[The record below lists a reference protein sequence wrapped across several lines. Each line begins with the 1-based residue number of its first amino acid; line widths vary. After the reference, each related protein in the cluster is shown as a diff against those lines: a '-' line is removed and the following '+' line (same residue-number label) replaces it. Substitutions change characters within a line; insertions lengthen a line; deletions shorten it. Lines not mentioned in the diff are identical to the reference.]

1 MQFSYNS
8 DYPGLTAANASVPSS
23 YSNNISRDPEQFP
36 PAEPIPC
43 ARITTRVFHP
53 TRNQVA
59 TVQDVLVRTMNCAIG
74 KNTRGNASS
83 NNANKNE
90 MSGDDSMSSFMSS
103 SSSSSEGSMNLDDS
117 FGNGHRLPMVQNE
130 DEEIKHAYWIQR
142 TIREAIYGRVLFA
155 VILKR
160 RPRSLAMIDGA
171 EWEVTQDR
179 CAVKEMSWQHIRR
192 ERDRLAE
199 DPIKEVSSM
208 QYLSRWW
215 KQHQH
220 NQLQQQQQF
229 QQAQFGSAQAL
240 IQSLPQTPPD
250 LDSHHADVTKSF
262 SAMRDTN
269 IMMPLDLISDERNLY
284 SIMPYCDG
292 GELFERLDLNERFSE
307 DEARYWMD
315 QVLNGLENLQKM
327 GICHRDMSL
336 ENLLVHKDGALI
348 IDMGMCLRI
357 PYCDDDPLSLAASFD
372 NMKMNGGHI
381 VPQQQQQS
389 ALSRDPITGRL
400 RRRSLIRPQGT
411 CGKWIYMSP
420 EIYRNEEPF
429 DGFAVDMW
437 AAGVIL
443 FLMLTGFPPWERAC
457 RSDERFHYMSG
468 GYLVQMLTE
477 WDIGLSS
484 DAMDLLQRMLF
495 LDPKDRLSLEQVRAH
510 PWMMNGRREHPLGL
524 QQNS

>member
-8 DYPGLTAANASVPSS
+8 DYPGLTAANSSASA
-23 YSNNISRDPEQFP
+23 YSQSQMISRDPQDFP

-53 TRNQVA
+53 SKNQVA
-59 TVQDVLVRTMNCAIG
+59 TVQNVLIRTMNCAINNNN
-74 KNTRGNASS
+74 NTAKISYDES
-83 NNANKNE
+83 L
-90 MSGDDSMSSFMSS
+90 SSFMSS
-103 SSSSSEGSMNLDDS
+103 SSSSSSDDGSMNIDGDS
-117 FGNGHRLPMVQNE
+117 DNDNPNSRLPRAQN
-130 DEEIKHAYWIQR
+130 DADEIKHAYWIQR

-155 VILKR
+155 VVLKR
-160 RPRSLAMIDGA
+160 RPRSLVLMDGA
-171 EWEVTQDR
+171 EWEVTPDH

-215 KQHQH
+215 RQLQH
-220 NQLQQQQQF
+220 NQQQQQMNL
-229 QQAQFGSAQAL
+229 GLSPL
-240 IQSLPQTPPD
+240 MPREVD
-250 LDSHHADVTKSF
+250 NRHADVTQSF
-262 SAMRDTN
+262 FAMRDTN
-269 IMMPLDLISDERNLY
+269 IMMPLDLLSDERNLY

-307 DEARYWMD
+307 NEARYWMD
-315 QVLNGLENLQKM
+315 QVLNGLDNLQRI

-348 IDMGMCLRI
+348 IDMGMCLLV
-357 PYCDDDPLSLAASFD
+357 PYCDEDPASLAASFD
-372 NMKMNGGHI
+372 NMKMNGCQA
-381 VPQQQQQS
+381 VQQQTLQQHQ
-389 ALSRDPITGRL
+389 RG
-400 RRRSLIRPQGT
+400 RRRSLIKPQGT

-457 RSDERFHYMSG
+457 RTDERFHYMSG

-510 PWMMNGRREHPLGL
+510 PWMVNGRREHPLGL
-524 QQNS
+524 QQNRP